1 MEFGENSSV
10 DERSPAGARISRP
23 TAAWHQNGVRSKHA
37 RLCTSRA
44 RYGRGS
50 IEYRRN
56 PVRRPRSTV
65 DLRSNFK
72 ARNGLKWSDCRP
84 NIDRLPPEY
93 RSMLD
98 RSTGD
103 LFTSSAT
110 SKIANKKKKKKKS
123 LKWKGPSHIQNK
135 LFYRLGRCPSK
146 TSDQKSPGA
155 RQ

>member
-1 MEFGENSSV
+1 MEFGANSSV

-23 TAAWHQNGVRSKHA
+23 TAARHKNGVRSKHA

-50 IEYRRN
+50 FEYRRN
-56 PVRRPRSTV
+56 PARRPRSTV

-72 ARNGLKWSDCRP
+72 AKNGLKSSDCRP
-84 NIDRLPPEY
+84 NIDRMPPEY
-93 RSMLD
+93 RPMLD

-110 SKIANKKKKKKKS
+110 SKIAKNKKKKKKKIGQKKKKKKKKKKS
-123 LKWKGPSHIQNK
+123 LN
-135 LFYRLGRCPSK
+135 
-146 TSDQKSPGA
+146 
-155 RQ
+155 